1 MKSLFKIRANGTHS
15 SAVKINQDINVTQG
29 IQKQT
34 SVYQAFT
41 IVIKTKKIPHT
52 YTSRTKVEIFQRV

>member
-41 IVIKTKKIPHT
+41 TVIKTKKSHT
-52 YTSRTKVEIFQRV
+52 HIHPVQR